1 MLLALKV
8 LYPEHVHLNRGNHE
22 DLRINEAYGSAKEV
36 RTKYDNSM
44 IGKFG
49 EVFSA
54 LPYGVIV
61 EGTHRAVNVGSI
73 PDGLFVVHAGLPSE
87 PGIGVKQINSIDR
100 KYKPTI
106 MSSIKVVQE
115 LLWSD
120 PAEEPGFS
128 PSYRVTDQE

>member
-22 DLRINEAYGSAKEV
+22 DLRINEAYGFAKEV

-44 IGKFG
+44 ISKFG

-61 EGTHRAVNVGSI
+61 EGTHRAVTVGSI

-87 PGIGVKQINSIDR
+87 PGMGVKQINAIDR
-100 KYKPTI
+100 KYKPSI

-120 PAEEPGFS
+120 PAAEHGFS
-128 PSYRVTDQE
+128 PSYRVRDQ